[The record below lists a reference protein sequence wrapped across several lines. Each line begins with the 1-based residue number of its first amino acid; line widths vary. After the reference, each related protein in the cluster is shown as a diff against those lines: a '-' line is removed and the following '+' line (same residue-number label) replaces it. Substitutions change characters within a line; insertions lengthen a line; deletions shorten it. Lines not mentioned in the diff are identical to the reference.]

1 MIEING
7 KSVYNS
13 LAMGKLYFLKQ
24 KKDPVKRVRI
34 TDTTQEVLR
43 VEEARSIAKK
53 ELRELYKSALV
64 SVGED
69 NAQVFQ
75 IHIMMLDDEDFFGA
89 ITSMIGVQG
98 VNAEFAVTHTA
109 EIFARTFDGMAD
121 EYMRARATDVQDIA
135 DRLLNILS
143 GKGKDGDE
151 ISQHSII
158 VAEDLTPSE
167 TVRLDK
173 DKISGFVTF
182 CGSQTSHT
190 SILARTMNLP
200 AIINTG
206 EISCEYHGR
215 TAILDGSS
223 GTLYID
229 PDDDKIEDFRHRKK
243 LEEERAELLRTLHGK
258 PTETKSGKRVK
269 LYANISYPRDLGGV
283 IANDAEGIGLFR
295 SEFLYLE
302 NKDFP
307 TEDQQFMKY
316 KEVAEAMGKKTVI
329 IRTLDI
335 GADKKIDYFNLPDE
349 DNPAL
354 GYRAIRICL
363 SDTKLFKTQL
373 RAILRASAFGNISVM
388 FPMIISQSEVS
399 RAKSCLYECMKELKA
414 EGIPF
419 DSDIEV
425 GIMIETPAAAIISDL
440 LAEEVDFFSI
450 GTNDLTQYT
459 LAADRQNSRLEGFVD
474 IKHQAIL
481 RLIERTV
488 ENAHKKGK
496 WVGICGELATDEQ
509 LCSRFVSMGVDELSV
524 APSQVLRVRERIRNL
539 D

>member
-7 KSVYNS
+7 KSAYNS
-13 LAMGKLYFLKQ
+13 LAMGTLYFLKR
-24 KKDPVKRVRI
+24 KKAPVKRVKI
-34 TDTTQEVLR
+34 TDTKKEVLR
-43 VEEARSIAKK
+43 AENARNIAKN
-53 ELRELYKSALV
+53 ELRELYDSALV
-64 SVGED
+64 SVGEA

-75 IHIMMLDDEDFFGA
+75 IHIMMLEDEDFFGA
-89 ITSMIGVQG
+89 ITSMIGVQK
-98 VNAEFAVTHTA
+98 VNAEFAVVHTS
-109 EIFARTFDGMAD
+109 EIFSRTFEGMTD

-135 DRLLNILS
+135 DRLVNILS
-143 GKGKDGDE
+143 GKGKADDE
-151 ISQHSII
+151 ISQNSII

-182 CGSQTSHT
+182 RGSQTSHT
-190 SILARTMNLP
+190 SILAGTMSLP

-206 EISCEYHGR
+206 EISEEYHGR
-215 TAILDGSS
+215 TAILDGCS

-229 PDDDKIEDFRHRKK
+229 PDNDKIEDFKRRKM
-243 LEEERAELLRTLHGK
+243 LEEERTKLLYELCGK
-258 PTETKSGKRVK
+258 PTETKSGKQLK
-269 LYANISYPRDLGGV
+269 LYANISYPRDLGEV

-302 NKDFP
+302 NQDFP
-307 TEDQQFMKY
+307 TEDQQFAKY
-316 KEVAEAMGKKTVI
+316 KEVAEAMGKKPVI

-335 GADKKIDYFNLPDE
+335 GADKKIEYFKLPE
-349 DNPAL
+349 EENPAL

-363 SDTKLFKTQL
+363 TDTRLFKTQL
-373 RAILRASAFGNISVM
+373 RAILRASAFGNIAVM

-399 RAKSCLYECMKELKA
+399 CAKSCLGECMEELKS

-419 DSDIEV
+419 NPEIEI

-440 LAEEVDFFSI
+440 LAKEVDFFSI

-459 LAADRQNSRLEGFVD
+459 LAADRQNSRVENFVD
-474 IKHQAIL
+474 IRHTAIL
-481 RLIERTV
+481 RLIEMTV
-488 ENAHKKGK
+488 ENAHKCGK

-509 LCSRFVSMGVDELSV
+509 LCDKFVSMGVDELSV
-524 APSQVLRVRERIRNL
+524 APSQVLKIRERIRNL

>member
-13 LAMGKLYFLKQ
+13 LAMGKLYFLNKE
-24 KKDPVKRVRI
+24 KDPVKRVKISDIRK
-34 TDTTQEVLR
+34 EVLR
-43 VEEARSIAKK
+43 VEEARRIAKN
-53 ELRELYKSALV
+53 ELRELYEKALV
-64 SVGED
+64 SVGEA

-75 IHIMMLDDEDFFGA
+75 IHIMMLEDEDFFGA
-89 ITSMIGVQG
+89 ITSMIGMQNI
-98 VNAEFAVTHTA
+98 NAEFAVIHTS
-109 EIFARTFDGMAD
+109 EVFARTFGNMAD
-121 EYMRARATDVQDIA
+121 EYMRARAADVQDIA
-135 DRLLNILS
+135 DRLLNILL
-143 GKGKDGDE
+143 GKDKDDDK
-151 ISQHSII
+151 ISQNSII
-158 VAEDLTPSE
+158 VASDLTPSE

-173 DKISGFVTF
+173 DKIAGFVTF
-182 CGSQTSHT
+182 RGSQTSHT

-206 EISCEYHGR
+206 VISAEYHGR
-215 TAILDGSS
+215 TAILDGYS

-229 PDDDKIEDFRHRKK
+229 PDNDKIEDFKHRKK
-243 LEEERAELLRTLHGK
+243 LEDERAELLRTLHGK
-258 PTETKSGKRVK
+258 TTETKSGRRIK
-269 LYANISYPRDLGGV
+269 LYANISYPQDLREV
-283 IANDAEGIGLFR
+283 LANDAEGIGLFR

-302 NKDFP
+302 NQDFP
-307 TEDQQFMKY
+307 TEDQQFVKY
-316 KEVAEAMGKKTVI
+316 KEVAEALGGKTVI

-335 GADKKIDYFNLPDE
+335 GADKKIGYFNLPQE
-349 DNPAL
+349 ENPAL

-363 SDTKLFKTQL
+363 SDIKLFKTQL

-388 FPMIISQSEVS
+388 FPMIVSQSEVR
-399 RAKSCLYECMKELKA
+399 RAKSCLKECMQELKS

-419 DSDIEV
+419 NPKIEV

-459 LAADRQNSRLEGFVD
+459 LAADRQNSRLEDFVD
-474 IKHQAIL
+474 ARHESII
-481 RLIERTV
+481 RLIELTV
-488 ENAHKKGK
+488 KNAHRKGK

-509 LCSRFVSMGVDELSV
+509 LCKRFVDMGVDELSV
-524 APSQVLRVRERIRNL
+524 APSQVLKVREKIRNL